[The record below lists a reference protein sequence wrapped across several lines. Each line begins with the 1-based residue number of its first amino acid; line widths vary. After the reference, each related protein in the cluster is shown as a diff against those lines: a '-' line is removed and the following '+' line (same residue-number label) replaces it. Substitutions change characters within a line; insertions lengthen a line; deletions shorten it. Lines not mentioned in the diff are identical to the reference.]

1 MIETT
6 TGLVFRTRPLTET
19 SLIVHWLTPNLGRLG
34 TVAKGA
40 RRVKSPFHGKLD
52 LFYLA
57 DFSFSRSSRSEL
69 HTLREVS
76 LRETHSRLRQDLGL
90 LQQASYCAALIE
102 RATETETPL
111 PQVFDLM
118 IGLLRHLLAQPPQ
131 PQGVFSFEL
140 KLLAELGLQP
150 DPARSN
156 LNPGTRQLV
165 KALRKTIGRSWRAS
179 NPVISKSESC
189 VNSCTGSCSI
199 TWGAFRRG
207 GREPSGRSRLVG
219 RASVPASPN
228 CLAPL
233 RESRGDARPPG
244 TAFPQSLSPP
254 AAPRPACP
262 KRRRFQRAWP

>member
-19 SLIVHWLTPNLGRLG
+19 SLIIHWLTPNLGRLG

-40 RRVKSPFHGKLD
+40 RRVKSPFRGKLD

-111 PQVFDLM
+111 PRVFDLM
-118 IGLLRHLLAQPPQ
+118 IGLLRHLLARPPQ
-131 PQGVFSFEL
+131 PQTVFSFEL
-140 KLLAELGLQP
+140 KLLADLGLQP
-150 DPARSN
+150 DFARSK
-156 LNPGTRQLV
+156 LNPGTRQLL
-165 KALRKTIGRSWRAS
+165 KALTENDW
-179 NPVISKSESC
+179 PVMARLKPSDEQ
-189 VNSCTGSCSI
+189 VRELRQFLHGFLQYHLGSV
-199 TWGAFRRG
+199 
-207 GREPSGRSRLVG
+207 LKG
-219 RASVPASPN
+219 RAGA
-228 CLAPL
+228 LGA
-233 RESRGDARPPG
+233 
-244 TAFPQSLSPP
+244 
-254 AAPRPACP
+254 
-262 KRRRFQRAWP
+262 